1 LDFAKSIIAIFADVL
16 HNVILTTDTSIHF
29 SKIEIIFR
37 GICELLLNSITLINM
52 PPDNGSFDATTA
64 SLQNWLLTEGRH
76 LESFEKLLRSFARRV
91 RDAGYPVDRLFV
103 ATAVLH
109 PLAAAVHCKW
119 EHGSSNTDRRRCDS
133 DPVGHCRCSTNGAGG
148 SSSSIEAA
156 DHDYDENEKY
166 VEYAL
171 NFRSLMNPQFD
182 YTTVGGIPPFA
193 QFVHC
198 KVSHVRIRVRARYGD
213 PIPRDCQWLVDEDY
227 TDYIALP
234 DYGKDQSFEG
244 AVAWSTKCQRGFASH
259 DIAFFQSILPSL
271 AIVLRLLSN
280 TRMTR
285 NLLTTY
291 LGRDAGLRVQAGS
304 LNRGDGLH
312 LPAAIWFS
320 DVRGFTALSNHM
332 PLQAVIT
339 MLNSVF
345 EVSEAVVR
353 SYGGEVLKLMG
364 DGMSKFDLESLLV

>member
-1 LDFAKSIIAIFADVL
+1 
-16 HNVILTTDTSIHF
+16 
-29 SKIEIIFR
+29 
-37 GICELLLNSITLINM
+37 M
-52 PPDNGSFDATTA
+52 PSDPEATA
-64 SLQNWLLTEGRH
+64 SIQNWLLTEGRH
-76 LESFEKLLRSFARRV
+76 SESFEKLLRKFTRRV
-91 RDAGYPVDRLFV
+91 RNAGYPVDRLFV

-119 EHGSSNTDRRRCDS
+119 EHGCSGGGGTDRRRCDDNDGGVS
-133 DPVGHCRCSTNGAGG
+133 HCRCSTNDT
-148 SSSSIEAA
+148 SNIEASC
-156 DHDYDENEKY
+156 DHHAHDENKDRYME
-166 VEYAL
+166 VAL
-171 NFRSLMNPQFD
+171 NFRSLMKPDFD
-182 YTTVGGIPPFA
+182 YNAVGGIPPFA
-193 QFVHC
+193 QFVHY
-198 KVSHVRIRVRARYGD
+198 KASQVRIRVGEPHDD
-213 PIPRDCQWLVDEDY
+213 PIPHDCQWLVEEDY

-244 AVAWSTKCQRGFASH
+244 AVAWSTKCQRGFVPR
-259 DIAFFQSILPSL
+259 DIHFFQSILPSL

-304 LNRGDGLH
+304 LNRGDGRH

-332 PLQAVIT
+332 PLQTVIT

-353 SYGGEVLKLMG
+353 SYGGEDLKLMG
-364 DGMSKFDLESLLV
+364 DGMSKFWPAILNGVMCS